1 MADEKPVVSIG
12 ADVEKAKMG
21 SGGGTYF
28 LSGVYDLTISDV
40 KVFLGQEDEVPTVAV
55 EFLIDKYVPKAPN
68 KVEDRPVGTT
78 VSWVQK
84 LRPDIKKTILGNL
97 KAAALAF
104 MQQLVKQSGG
114 DWEKV
119 TEEHVTK
126 ARIDNDI
133 FCNNS
138 KVVGLKIRSEAYDH
152 QTKGKQGKKEKQWIV
167 LNKWMVI

>member
-1 MADEKPVVSIG
+1 MAEQEKVSIG
-12 ADVEKAKMG
+12 AEVEKAKMG
-21 SGGGTYF
+21 AGGGTYF
-28 LSGVYDLTISDV
+28 LAGLYDLTVSDV
-40 KVFLGQEDEVPTVAV
+40 KVFRGQEDEIPTVVV
-55 EFLIDKYVPKAPN
+55 EFIIDKYVPKGAH

-97 KAAALAF
+97 KAAAVVFL
-104 MQQLVKQSGG
+104 QQIAKNAGS
-114 DWEKV
+114 DKWESIG
-119 TEEHVTK
+119 EEHVTQ

-138 KVVGLKIRSEAYDH
+138 KIIGLQVRSEAYDH
-152 QTKGKQGKKEKQWIV
+152 ETKGKQGKKEKTWIV